1 MCKAL
6 YRRKRSTEL
15 TSHGKQSESLLLRV
29 LKEKFQFLQNNGDFA
44 VVFNRT
50 KLHLMLEF
58 ITHTS
63 LPVKKTFS
71 KQGWKIYEIMHEMT
85 ICLLCFLKAIFFW
98 KIFCIQD
105 MIYLWCLHVLYS
117 CKDFNYFG
125 SDPPFWEDL
134 LPQLK
139 KVVSLFGKEYSEQQ

>member
-29 LKEKFQFLQNNGDFA
+29 LKEKFQFLQNNGNFA
-44 VVFNRT
+44 VVFNGT

-63 LPVKKTFS
+63 AC
-71 KQGWKIYEIMHEMT
+71 Q
-85 ICLLCFLKAIFFW
+85 
-98 KIFCIQD
+98 
-105 MIYLWCLHVLYS
+105 
-117 CKDFNYFG
+117 KDI
-125 SDPPFWEDL
+125 L
-134 LPQLK
+134 
-139 KVVSLFGKEYSEQQ
+139 